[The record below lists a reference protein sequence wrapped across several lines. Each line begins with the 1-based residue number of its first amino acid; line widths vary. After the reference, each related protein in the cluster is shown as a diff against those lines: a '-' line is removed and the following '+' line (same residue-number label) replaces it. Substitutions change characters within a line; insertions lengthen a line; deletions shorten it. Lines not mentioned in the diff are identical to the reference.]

1 MIEHDFHFE
10 SSCDCRWMARSNHEV
25 CILPTLGGEK
35 SSEFWVFSRLNQ
47 FSPIF
52 LWFPRDLS
60 KWVMKN
66 WQKIWNFEPS
76 GEKFQWICQ
85 FWVTHWDKSSGNHKN
100 MGEADLNKRKLNFHC
115 EFAPNVGHLF
125 FAFYK
130 FFEILAKTHPYFIY
144 KSPKYPRTYISIR
157 SYIGKGATCGTGG
170 PRFNSPLGR
179 VKAAKI
185 S

>member
-1 MIEHDFHFE
+1 
-10 SSCDCRWMARSNHEV
+10 
-25 CILPTLGGEK
+25 
-35 SSEFWVFSRLNQ
+35 
-47 FSPIF
+47 
-52 LWFPRDLS
+52 
-60 KWVMKN
+60 
-66 WQKIWNFEPS
+66 
-76 GEKFQWICQ
+76 
-85 FWVTHWDKSSGNHKN
+85 

-130 FFEILAKTHPYFIY
+130 FFEILAKTHSYFIY

-157 SYIGKGATCGTGG
+157 SCIGKGATCGAGG
-170 PRFNSPLGR
+170 PRFNSLLGR

>member
-1 MIEHDFHFE
+1 
-10 SSCDCRWMARSNHEV
+10 
-25 CILPTLGGEK
+25 
-35 SSEFWVFSRLNQ
+35 
-47 FSPIF
+47 
-52 LWFPRDLS
+52 
-60 KWVMKN
+60 
-66 WQKIWNFEPS
+66 
-76 GEKFQWICQ
+76 
-85 FWVTHWDKSSGNHKN
+85 

-170 PRFNSPLGR
+170 PGFNSLLGR